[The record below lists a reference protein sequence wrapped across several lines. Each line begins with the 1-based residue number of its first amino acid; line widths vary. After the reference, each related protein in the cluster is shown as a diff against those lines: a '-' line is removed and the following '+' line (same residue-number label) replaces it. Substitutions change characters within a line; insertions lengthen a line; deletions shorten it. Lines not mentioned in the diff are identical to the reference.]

1 MDLDKIINRAEH
13 QTREKPAVVEAHV
26 SQDRS
31 YDRGRV
37 QKQIEWLG
45 ELATML
51 RSLPGRKQVVFLSEG
66 FDGTLIQGRDTRN
79 AAADNEQIIRG
90 NLTDIDS
97 DAVFGSATQLT
108 NLTRLEH
115 AFRGSDV
122 VLSAIDIKGVR
133 GLSGAEGVAPQSNDG
148 LFLLARPTG
157 GVVVHNSNDL
167 ADDFHRYL
175 QRQEVVYV
183 LGFYAPPATKPG
195 AFHPIKVKV
204 TNAPSRVS
212 VANRSGFYDA
222 GAADFNER
230 LLSASEIVVND
241 IPQTGVR
248 VSTLAA
254 AFPAAGGN
262 ASVPVIVDVDG
273 DALLATAKDGR
284 ASAQMYVYAFG
295 DDGTIRDH
303 LYQPLSID
311 LQKLGERLRAGGV
324 RYYGTLSLPPGKFA
338 IKTLVRGPG
347 DRNGFTRTEL
357 TVPKDGEVA
366 VLTPIPIDEAPKA
379 VLVKATPRDAN
390 EPYPFTVGTKSYVPC
405 ATANGRV
412 ALYIV
417 GASPEEIAVEGA
429 QVVGK
434 MMSGAGTTVIVQVD
448 KPTEVTI
455 KRNGAVLQTA
465 SIR

>member
-1 MDLDKIINRAEH
+1 MDLTKEGKDTSKRGQYTEDRA
-13 QTREKPAVVEAHV
+13 QMRV
-26 SQDRS
+26 SVDRT

-66 FDGTLIQGRDTRN
+66 FDGSLVQGRETSEVK
-79 AAADNEQIIRG
+79 ADNEKVIRG
-90 NLTDIDS
+90 KIEEIDS
-97 DAVFGSATQLT
+97 DAVFGSAAGLT
-108 NLTRLEH
+108 DLTRLEH

-122 VLSAIDIKGVR
+122 VLSAIDVKGIR
-133 GLSGAEGVAPQSNDG
+133 GQSGQEGVAPQSNDG

-167 ADDFHRYL
+167 AGDFHRYL
-175 QRQEVVYV
+175 QRQEVVYI

-204 TNAPSRVS
+204 TGATSRVS
-212 VANRSGFYDA
+212 VAHRTGFYDA
-222 GAADFNER
+222 GGADFNER
-230 LLSASEIVVND
+230 LLAASEIVMND
-241 IPQTGVR
+241 IPQNGVR

-262 ASVPVIVDVDG
+262 ARVPVIVDVDG
-273 DALLATAKDGR
+273 AALLATAKDGR
-284 ASAQMYVYAFG
+284 ASAHLYVYAFG
-295 DDGTIRDH
+295 DDGNVRDH

-311 LQKLGERLRAGGV
+311 LAKLGDRLRAGGV
-324 RYYGTLSLPPGKFA
+324 RYYGTLSLPPGKYA
-338 IKTLVRGPG
+338 IKTLVRGTD

-357 TVPKDGEVA
+357 TVPKDGEVT

-379 VLVKATPRDAN
+379 VLVKAKPRDAN

-405 ATANGRV
+405 AIANGRV

-434 MMSGAGTTVIVQVD
+434 TTSGAGTTVVVQVD

-455 KRNGAVLQTA
+455 KRNGTVLQTA

>member
-1 MDLDKIINRAEH
+1 MTKAGKDAGNKGQVMQDRA
-13 QTREKPAVVEAHV
+13 QMRV

-37 QKQIEWLG
+37 QKQIDWLSDLG
-45 ELATML
+45 TML

-66 FDGTLIQGRDTRN
+66 FDGTLIQGREAR
-79 AAADNEQIIRG
+79 AAKSDNEQIIRG
-90 NLTDIDS
+90 QLTEIDS

-122 VLSAIDIKGVR
+122 VLSAIDVRGVR
-133 GLSGAEGVAPQSNDG
+133 GQSGQEGVAPQSNDG
-148 LFLLARPTG
+148 LFLLSRPTG
-157 GVVVHNSNDL
+157 GVVMQNSNDL
-167 ADDFHRYL
+167 GDDFHRYL
-175 QRQEVVYV
+175 RRQEVVYI

-204 TNAPSRVS
+204 TGAPSRVS
-212 VANRSGFYDA
+212 VAHRSGFYDA

-230 LLSASEIVVND
+230 LLAASEIVVND
-241 IPQTGVR
+241 IPQNGVR

-254 AFPAAGGN
+254 AFPAAGGGN
-262 ASVPVIVDVDG
+262 ARVPVIVDVDG
-273 DALLATAKDGR
+273 SALIAAAKDGR
-284 ASAQMYVYAFG
+284 ATAHVYVYAFG
-295 DDGTIRDH
+295 DDGSVRDR

-311 LQKLGERLRAGGV
+311 LAKLGERLRAGGV
-324 RYYGTLSLPPGKFA
+324 RYYGTLSLPPGQYA
-338 IKTLVRGPG
+338 IKTLVRGPN
-347 DRNGFTRTEL
+347 DANGFTRTEL
-357 TVPKDGEVA
+357 TVPKEGEVA

-390 EPYPFTVGTKSYVPC
+390 EPYPFTVGTKAYVPC
-405 ATANGRV
+405 AIANGRV

-429 QVVGK
+429 TVVGK
-434 MMSGAGTTVIVQVD
+434 TTSGAGTAVVVQVD

-465 SIR
+465 SIK